1 MPDTPE
7 TIVTIPVQPVPVI
20 ETAKLGVLYHAP
32 LATTLTPGIVQIGA
46 GLLVTAG
53 LLEVNPDIIKIE
65 QITLNGDIVSPDEN
79 KSVNLIVDK
88 TTVGLGNVDNTA
100 DLDKPVSTATGLAL
114 TEKLSIQ
121 QNVIEFGKILYIQAD
136 GKIGFKTESVEVNKT
151 AFIAVSLNTTTG
163 VLQFTRQNGDIVSVD
178 FPLEE
183 LVSDGYYDTTTEEIV
198 LKLANGNEIRFSA
211 SELVNIYEGDGD
223 TVVTYVDQETG
234 ANKIKV
240 ADAVIN
246 RLAAAEEGLSQE
258 ISDRQGADTL
268 LQQAVALKAD
278 KTIAISDFIVSV
290 NNTGTQLT
298 FILKDCSD
306 TPVSKTTK
314 IINLPDAVVSGVLD
328 NTNEKI
334 TLTLAS
340 GQTIDINLGDLYNV
354 LDALRTDVDVNT
366 NARHTHSNKATLD
379 ATQEAFTTALKNKID
394 SVESGAEV
402 NIIESVEVN
411 GSALIPSNKKISITI
426 PIDTGDLTNNAGFI
440 TNSVNNLSNY
450 YLKTETYTQTEINAL
465 IGGIKTITV
474 EIVSSLPTA
483 SADTYFNTTKIIYL
497 VRNSTSSGNDYYEEY
512 ITVRTGA
519 EGSYAYRWEKIGDT
533 QIDLSNYYT
542 KTEVDTLLGGKQATI
557 DATHKLN
564 ADLVDDTNSTNKFV
578 TTTEKT
584 QISTNATNIAGLQ
597 SSKQNVITSSAKLD
611 ADLVDDTNST
621 NKFVSTAE
629 KNTWNAKQNALTFD
643 NTPTSNSDNPVKS
656 GGVYSALSGKQDVLT
671 FDTTPTNGSTNPITS
686 DGVYDAL
693 VLKAD
698 KSGAVGSFVLSIN
711 STTYVVTLQAKDV
724 NGNNLGT
731 AQTIDLPLESVVVSG
746 SYDSATQ
753 KVILTLKDGSTI
765 DFSVADLIS
774 GLQTEITST
783 NKLSADLVD
792 DTNTTHKFVTASDK
806 TNWDAKVDASDLASY
821 LPLAG
826 GTMTGDLILTSH
838 GVKWDG
844 VSSASSVTGGNGS
857 NVRIRLTNK
866 SGNYY
871 DEYTF
876 TNSFIAP
883 NPRSNTS
890 GATTSNKDLG
900 YYLYDYTM
908 WQDLYLKG
916 KLYDGHP
923 SKSGTTSVS
932 IAEIESK
939 TNKVTS
945 LSNASTDTQYPSAKL
960 LYNQL
965 LAKQNT
971 LVAGTNI
978 TIDPTTNTISATGG
992 ASITVDSALSTT
1004 SENPVQNKVITE
1016 AINDLL
1022 NKVYPVGAIYMS
1034 VNDTT
1039 PASFLGGTWEQLEDR
1054 FLLGC
1059 GNTYT
1064 PGFTGG
1070 EATHKLTINEMPT
1083 HGHKTW
1089 SSNSGYSG
1097 NTIGPAQGSSQ
1108 GIGTTEHNSTY
1119 TNDYWKH
1126 GKTGRWVIGREG
1138 GSKPHNN
1145 MPPYLVVFMWK
1156 RTA

>member
-1 MPDTPE
+1 MSKD
-7 TIVTIPVQPVPVI
+7 IVVMPVQPVPVI
-20 ETAKLGVLYHAP
+20 EIAKLGVLYHAP

-114 TEKLSIQ
+114 AEKLSIQ

-163 VLQFTRQNGDIVSVD
+163 VLQFTRQNGDTVSVD

-183 LVSDGYYDTTTEEIV
+183 LVSDGYYDDETEEIV

-246 RLAAAEEGLSQE
+246 RLAAAEKGLSQE

-340 GQTIDINLGDLYNV
+340 SQTIDIDLGDLYNV

-394 SVESGAEV
+394 GVESGAEV
-402 NIIESVEVN
+402 NIIETVEVN
-411 GSALIPSNKKISITI
+411 GSVLTPSNKKISITI

-465 IGGIKTITV
+465 ISSITTITV

-497 VRNSTSSGNDYYEEY
+497 VKNSASSGNNYYEEY
-512 ITVRTGA
+512 ITVRTGT
-519 EGSYAYRWEKIGDT
+519 EGSYVYRWEKIGDT

-557 DATHKLN
+557 DATHKL
-564 ADLVDDTNSTNKFV
+564 
-578 TTTEKT
+578 
-584 QISTNATNIAGLQ
+584 
-597 SSKQNVITSSAKLD
+597 
-611 ADLVDDTNST
+611 
-621 NKFVSTAE
+621 
-629 KNTWNAKQNALTFD
+629 
-643 NTPTSNSDNPVKS
+643 
-656 GGVYSALSGKQDVLT
+656 
-671 FDTTPTNGSTNPITS
+671 
-686 DGVYDAL
+686 
-693 VLKAD
+693 
-698 KSGAVGSFVLSIN
+698 
-711 STTYVVTLQAKDV
+711 
-724 NGNNLGT
+724 
-731 AQTIDLPLESVVVSG
+731 
-746 SYDSATQ
+746 
-753 KVILTLKDGSTI
+753 
-765 DFSVADLIS
+765 
-774 GLQTEITST
+774 
-783 NKLSADLVD
+783 SADLVD
-792 DTNTTHKFVTASDK
+792 DTSSTNKFVTSAEK
-806 TNWDAKVDASDLASY
+806 TSWNAKEDAS
-821 LPLAG
+821 
-826 GTMTGDLILTSH
+826 
-838 GVKWDG
+838 
-844 VSSASSVTGGNGS
+844 
-857 NVRIRLTNK
+857 
-866 SGNYY
+866 
-871 DEYTF
+871 
-876 TNSFIAP
+876 
-883 NPRSNTS
+883 
-890 GATTSNKDLG
+890 
-900 YYLYDYTM
+900 
-908 WQDLYLKG
+908 
-916 KLYDGHP
+916 
-923 SKSGTTSVS
+923 
-932 IAEIESK
+932 
-939 TNKVTS
+939 NKVTS
-945 LSNASTDTQYPSAKL
+945 LTSSSTDTQYPSAKTVYNALQNLSSSVAVPTTYSKFFDFYTLANKGDPSVTANRELYINTVSFTAPKGTKVHIVAHVRTRSEINQQHHTYAFQVGLYVNSTKL
-960 LYNQL
+960 LLFSSIKSDYPTIDE
-965 LAKQNT
+965 NT
-971 LVAGTNI
+971 LSGTFTATGGTDVIKVRLYSLNASSLTALVSALVEVSGPNI
-978 TIDPTTNTISATGG
+978 TI
-992 ASITVDSALSTT
+992 
-1004 SENPVQNKVITE
+1004 SE
-1016 AINDLL
+1016 
-1022 NKVYPVGAIYMS
+1022 
-1034 VNDTT
+1034 
-1039 PASFLGGTWEQLEDR
+1039 
-1054 FLLGC
+1054 
-1059 GNTYT
+1059 
-1064 PGFTGG
+1064 
-1070 EATHKLTINEMPT
+1070 
-1083 HGHKTW
+1083 
-1089 SSNSGYSG
+1089 
-1097 NTIGPAQGSSQ
+1097 
-1108 GIGTTEHNSTY
+1108 
-1119 TNDYWKH
+1119 
-1126 GKTGRWVIGREG
+1126 
-1138 GSKPHNN
+1138 
-1145 MPPYLVVFMWK
+1145 
-1156 RTA
+1156 

>member
-1 MPDTPE
+1 MSNDIVVMPDAPE

-65 QITLNGDIVSPDEN
+65 QISLNGNIIEPDEN

-163 VLQFTRQNGDIVSVD
+163 VLQFTRQNGDVVSVD

-183 LVSDGYYDTTTEEIV
+183 LVSDGYYDITTEEIV

-340 GQTIDINLGDLYNV
+340 GQTIDIDLGDLYNV

-402 NIIESVEVN
+402 NIIETVEVN
-411 GSALIPSNKKISITI
+411 GSVLTPSNKKISITI

-465 IGGIKTITV
+465 IGSITTITV

-497 VRNSTSSGNDYYEEY
+497 VRNSASSGNNYYEEY
-512 ITVRTGA
+512 ITVRTGT
-519 EGSYAYRWEKIGDT
+519 EGSYVYRWEKIGDT

-564 ADLVDDTNSTNKFV
+564 ADLVDDINSTNKFV
-578 TTTEKT
+578 TSTEKT

-597 SSKQNVITSSAKLD
+597 SSKQNVITSSAKLN
-611 ADLVDDTNST
+611 ADLVNDTNST
-621 NKFVSTAE
+621 NKFVSSAE

-671 FDTTPTNGSTNPITS
+671 FDTTPTNGSTNPVTS

-711 STTYVVTLQAKDV
+711 STTYVITLQAKDV

-792 DTNTTHKFVTASDK
+792 DTSTTNKFVSATDIANWNSKQNAITSNSKLNADLVNDTNTKNKFVTASDIS
-806 TNWDAKVDASDLASY
+806 NWNSKQNA
-821 LPLAG
+821 
-826 GTMTGDLILTSH
+826 LTF
-838 GVKWDG
+838 DD
-844 VSSASSVTGGNGS
+844 TPTNGS
-857 NVRIRLTNK
+857 NNPVK
-866 SGNYY
+866 SGGI
-871 DEYTF
+871 YT
-876 TNSFIAP
+876 A
-883 NPRSNTS
+883 
-890 GATTSNKDLG
+890 
-900 YYLYDYTM
+900 
-908 WQDLYLKG
+908 
-916 KLYDGHP
+916 
-923 SKSGTTSVS
+923 
-932 IAEIESK
+932 
-939 TNKVTS
+939 
-945 LSNASTDTQYPSAKL
+945 
-960 LYNQL
+960 
-965 LAKQNT
+965 LAGKQNT

-1016 AINDLL
+1016 AINTAQNTADGAVAKNTEQDTAIANAQSLAENALNVANGAVKTADLL

-1059 GNTYT
+1059 GNTYV

-1070 EATHKLTINEMPT
+1070 EATHKLTIKEMPS
-1083 HGHKTW
+1083 HRHRVY
-1089 SSNSGYSG
+1089 SSSGYSG
-1097 NTIGPAQGSSQ
+1097 DSIGLGNSNGKYMACTLNG
-1108 GIGTTEHNSTY
+1108 GNAGYYDTT
-1119 TNDYWKH
+1119 
-1126 GKTGRWVIGREG
+1126 KTGSNALENTG
-1138 GSKPHNN
+1138 GGQAHNN